1 MVEITST
8 MVKDLREKTQ
18 AGMMDCKKA
27 LTESNGDF
35 DAAVKYLR
43 EKGLS
48 AASKRADRSASQG
61 LIAIKKDGGKYAMV
75 ELNSETDFVAKNE
88 TFGKLLDELL
98 DTVLANEPADLESF
112 NQNKLSDGKT
122 VTEAVTE
129 AIAVIGENIIARRF
143 YLMQDEGGYIE
154 SYTHMNNSIGV
165 LVKFSGEIPA
175 ELSKD
180 IAMHIAAAA
189 PAYLNIGSVP
199 QADLDEEKAIFKKQA
214 LNEGKPENIVEKIA
228 EGKIGKFYKEN
239 CLLEQQFVKDSDK
252 QIKDI
257 LPEGVNIVE
266 FARFQLGAE

>member
-1 MVEITST
+1 MVQITST

-27 LTESNGDF
+27 LTEANGDF
-35 DAAVKYLR
+35 EAAVKYLR

-61 LIAIKKDGGKYAMV
+61 LIAIKKEGSKYAMV

-88 TFGKLLDELL
+88 SFGKLLNGLL
-98 DTVLANEPADLESF
+98 DTVLAKEPADQDAF
-112 NQNKLSDGKT
+112 LSSEMADGKK
-122 VTEAVTE
+122 VSDAVTE

-143 YLMQDEGGYIE
+143 YIMDEDAGKVE
-154 SYTHMNNSIGV
+154 NYTHMNNSIGV
-165 LVKFSGEIPA
+165 LVKFSGDVA
-175 ELSKD
+175 EDLSKD

-189 PAYLNIGSVP
+189 PSYLNRDSVP
-199 QADLDEEKAIFKKQA
+199 SAALEEEKAIFKQQA

-257 LPEGVNIVE
+257 LPAGGEILD